1 MFFFIFFLF
10 LRLSYN
16 SIIYPFPFLPASP
29 PLYFSMYSFK
39 PTASFSFTNG
49 YCLHICLYLSV
60 PRYNLLNLYSVTC
73 VYIFRDYNLVLDNQ
87 SVCSFLRE
95 TVSPTLS
102 IPCLPVILGV
112 GLQPSNALRAQ
123 FWPCTSLC
131 HHIKLQKIC
140 LVHRRAEPSFP
151 LPKLAVPIESVQNKL

>member
-1 MFFFIFFLF
+1 MFFFFFFFFFFLF

-73 VYIFRDYNLVLDNQ
+73 VYVFISVSGLTIWYLITKIFQNCFILYLVCWCFAYVYVSVSSTCLVLVDAKKGITSFGPGIIAVICHVGTRNQ
-87 SVCSFLRE
+87 TQVLWKSSQWF
-95 TVSPTLS
+95 
-102 IPCLPVILGV
+102 
-112 GLQPSNALRAQ
+112 
-123 FWPCTSLC
+123 
-131 HHIKLQKIC
+131 
-140 LVHRRAEPSFP
+140 
-151 LPKLAVPIESVQNKL
+151 